1 MMELQDELDLSEQE
15 IADAIAADSLKILD
29 ETGIFTGA
37 RFSLWTSVGGEMQL
51 VSVRCKGGPYWHRDK
66 RGRKWRC
73 VDVFGYGV
81 RKRVSIKKLRETGR
95 E

>member
-1 MMELQDELDLSEQE
+1 MMKPQDELDLTEQE
-15 IADAIAADSLKILD
+15 IDDAISADSLKVPG

-37 RFSLWTSVGGEMQL
+37 RYSLWTSIGGEMQL
-51 VSVRCKGGPYWHRDK
+51 ASVRCKGAPYWYTDK
-66 RGRKWRC
+66 RGRRWRC

-81 RKRVSIKKLRETGR
+81 RKRVSIKKLREIGS